1 MSSSNDDP
9 RDADVPEQ
17 AVKALT
23 AAHRR
28 ALKAGRTLV
37 VVKDGKL
44 VRVTGTRSTVLGE
57 GFRRTKVHVKV
68 KSTTE
73 MKWSLPGSNR

>member
-1 MSSSNDDP
+1 MASLKDDQP
-9 RDADVPEQ
+9 DADVPEQ

-44 VRVTGTRSTVLGE
+44 VRLTGTNVHVLGE
-57 GFRRTKVHVKV
+57 GHFRVKV
-68 KSTTE
+68 EGKTKPT
-73 MKWSLPGSNR
+73 KR